1 MARVR
6 HVPERRCV
14 ACNEKVPKRQLFRIV
29 RSPEGTVS
37 ADSTGKASGR
47 GAYLCSSA
55 GCWEKGVRKGALERS
70 LQVAIAPRERQLL
83 LDFFLENV
91 AQATAVEG

>member
-37 ADSTGKASGR
+37 AIPQARHRDAAPTFA
-47 GAYLCSSA
+47 
-55 GCWEKGVRKGALERS
+55 VP
-70 LQVAIAPRERQLL
+70 QVAGRRVYAREPWS
-83 LDFFLENV
+83 
-91 AQATAVEG
+91 AVSR